1 MSKLLDQ
8 ASEEMQVGRYG
19 GFNPKPVMG
28 YSRGERLE
36 GMAR

>member
-8 ASEEMQVGRYG
+8 ASEEMQVGHYG

-28 YSRGERLE
+28 YSRERIESL
-36 GMAR
+36 AQ